1 MRVESPETGLTDSTG
16 VAEGSTVKR
25 CCPSSPRLFLPSSK
39 VLKSFE
45 ESLPM
50 KLSRLALAVALT
62 PSLALAQTSSREDA
76 LKLSDTLI
84 TANRDVEQRSDS
96 SAASTVFTRADI
108 ERLRPASVP
117 QLLTQVPGVQV
128 ANYGGRG
135 AGYGLYVRGTST
147 AQTLVLIDGVRAGS
161 ATAGGAALQFLS
173 IDQIERIEV
182 LRGSRSA
189 IHGADAMGGV
199 IQIFTRRGEGQ
210 GLRPY
215 VRIAGGSDNTWER
228 TLGLSGG
235 DERTRFSLS
244 AGLEETAGIDRTRT
258 SYASDADHDA
268 YRNRSLALS
277 LSHQLSDDLQA
288 GFTVLD
294 QRGKTEIDNPF
305 GRWDPSTFLTF
316 PAEPYDEYSVSTTTT
331 WLDGRINDVWRSRIE
346 LGHSEDKQENF
357 DKLFPGSTVNNSYR
371 DSANWLNT
379 LTLGDGH
386 SLRLGADYLN
396 DKVRSSN
403 DFGVDSRDNKAVFA
417 QHSFQGQRFGT
428 ELGMRHDDNQQFGN
442 ESTFNGAL
450 SYQLDADNQLIL
462 SYAEGFRVPTFAD
475 LYWPLDG
482 GYQGNPDL
490 KPERSRSY
498 ELQWRSQLSPSTR
511 LETSLYRTDFRDL
524 ITIVSDPVTWESTT
538 ENTDRARV
546 NGFEA
551 VLRQELFGWHG
562 DLGISVIDPRNR
574 ENGHTLSNRA
584 KRTLNLNVD
593 RQFGDF
599 GVGASF
605 AAVSSSY
612 GNAANTSE
620 LPGYGVL
627 DLRASWQA
635 SSELAFDMKL
645 ANVLDKDYSRLVYSH
660 NGQEYGYRETPAS
673 VMVGMTWIPQL

>member
-1 MRVESPETGLTDSTG
+1 
-16 VAEGSTVKR
+16 
-25 CCPSSPRLFLPSSK
+25 
-39 VLKSFE
+39 
-45 ESLPM
+45 M
-50 KLSRLALAVALT
+50 KLSRLALAIALT
-62 PSLALAQTSSREDA
+62 PGLALAQASSREDA

-117 QLLTQVPGVQV
+117 RLLAQVPGVQV

-135 AGYGLYVRGTST
+135 AAYGLYIRGTST

-173 IDQIERIEV
+173 VDQIERIEV

-199 IQIFTRRGEGQ
+199 IQIFTRRGEGE

-215 VRIAGGSDNTWER
+215 VRIAGGSDSTWER
-228 TLGLSGG
+228 TLGLAGG
-235 DERTRFSLS
+235 DERTRFNLS

-277 LSHQLSDDLQA
+277 LSHSFTDVLEA

-305 GRWDPSTFLTF
+305 GRWDSTNFQTY
-316 PAEPYDEYSVSTTTT
+316 PAAPYDEYSISTSTV
-331 WLDGRINDVWRSRIE
+331 WLDSRINDIWRSRIE
-346 LGHSEDKQENF
+346 LGHSEDKQQNF
-357 DKLFPGSTVNNSYR
+357 DKLFPGSTVTNSYR

-379 LTLGDGH
+379 LTLGHGH
-386 SLRLGADYLN
+386 SLRLGADYLK

-403 DFGVDSRDNKAVFA
+403 DFGVDNRDNKAVFV
-417 QHSFQGQRFGT
+417 QHSFQGERFGT
-428 ELGMRHDDNQQFGN
+428 ELGMRHDDNEQFGN
-442 ESTFNGAL
+442 ENTFNGAL
-450 SYQLDADNQLIL
+450 SYSLNPDNQLIL
-462 SYAEGFRVPTFAD
+462 SYSEGFRVPTFAD
-475 LYWPLDG
+475 LYWPLDA
-482 GYQGNPDL
+482 GYQGNPNL
-490 KPERSRSY
+490 EPEKSRSY
-498 ELQWRSQLSPSTR
+498 ELQWRSQVTPSTR
-511 LETSLYRTDFRDL
+511 LETSLYRTDFRNL
-524 ITIVSDPVTWESTT
+524 ITYVMDPVTYDSTM

-551 VLRQELFGWHG
+551 TLKQELFGWHG
-562 DLGISVIDPRNR
+562 DLGISIIDPRNR
-574 ENGHTLSNRA
+574 ENGHTLPNRA
-584 KRTLNLNVD
+584 KRTLNLNLD
-593 RQFGDF
+593 RQFDKI

-605 AAVSSSY
+605 TAVSGSY
-612 GNAANTSE
+612 GNAANTTE
-620 LPGYGVL
+620 LSGYGVL

-645 ANVLDKDYSRLVYSH
+645 ANILDKDYSRLVY
-660 NGQEYGYRETPAS
+660 NYDGQEYGYQEAPAS
-673 VMVGMTWIPQL
+673 VMIGMTWTPQL

>member
-1 MRVESPETGLTDSTG
+1 
-16 VAEGSTVKR
+16 
-25 CCPSSPRLFLPSSK
+25 
-39 VLKSFE
+39 
-45 ESLPM
+45 M
-50 KLSRLALAVALT
+50 KLSRLALAIALT

-173 IDQIERIEV
+173 VDQIERIEV

-199 IQIFTRRGEGQ
+199 IQIFTRRGDGQ
-210 GLRPY
+210 GMRPY
-215 VRIAGGSDNTWER
+215 ARIAGGSDNTWER

-235 DERTRFSLS
+235 DERTRFNLS

-277 LSHQLSDDLQA
+277 LSHRFTDDIEA

-294 QRGKTEIDNPF
+294 QRGKTEIDNPS
-305 GRWDPSTFLTF
+305 GRWDDTIPPWGAAV
-316 PAEPYDEYSVSTTTT
+316 PAAPYDEYSVSTSTV
-331 WLDGRINDVWRSRIE
+331 WLDGRINDIWRSRIE

-379 LTLGDGH
+379 LALGNGH
-386 SLRLGADYLN
+386 NLRLGLDYLN

-403 DFGVDSRDNKAVFA
+403 DFSVKNRDNKAAFI
-417 QHSFQGQRFGT
+417 QHSFQGERFGA
-428 ELGMRHDDNQQFGN
+428 ELGMRHDDNQQFGTEN
-442 ESTFNGAL
+442 TFNGAL
-450 SYQLDADNQLIL
+450 SYSLNPDNQLIL
-462 SYAEGFRVPTFAD
+462 SYSEGFRVPTFAD
-475 LYWPLDG
+475 LYWPLYG
-482 GYQGNPDL
+482 GYQGNPNL
-490 KPERSRSY
+490 KPEKSRSY
-498 ELQWRSQLSPSTR
+498 ELQWRSQLTPSTR

-524 ITIVSDPVTWESTT
+524 ITATSDWSTV

-551 VLRQELFGWHG
+551 TLKQELFGWHG

-584 KRTLNLNVD
+584 KRTLNLNLD
-593 RQFGDF
+593 RQFGDI
-599 GVGASF
+599 GVGATF
-605 AAVSSSY
+605 TAVSSSY
-612 GNAANTSE
+612 GNAANTTE

-635 SSELAFDMKL
+635 SSDLAFDMKL

-660 NGQEYGYRETPAS
+660 NGQEYGYQETPAS
-673 VMVGMTWIPQL
+673 VMVGMTWTPQL